1 MTSDDSQGLPSWTVA
16 VIAIVVG
23 ALTLSVVAGAV
34 VFYRMYTRLDD
45 RSSPPKEMPVVAHQE
60 ESRMVVC
67 FNGCCCKC
75 GNNVGEASAALSDIC
90 MFVRLRRFDKSHTKI
105 TLS

>member
-45 RSSPPKEMPVVAHQE
+45 RPSPAKEMPVVEQQE
-60 ESRMVVC
+60 ESRMSFVLMVVVV
-67 FNGCCCKC
+67 NVE
-75 GNNVGEASAALSDIC
+75 NNVGEASAALSDIC
-90 MFVRLRRFDKSHTKI
+90 MFVHLHCVNKSHKV